1 MRAGKITAV
10 FTAAAFVL
18 PLSVHGSQEEKPYR
32 VVGYLPDWSY
42 QAYSELDPADL
53 THINIA
59 ISPTGSWKA

>member
-32 VVGYLPDWSY
+32 VVGYLPD
-42 QAYSELDPADL
+42 
-53 THINIA
+53 
-59 ISPTGSWKA
+59 